1 MMNDRP
7 IMTPYPE
14 YKTTNLPWLPQIPAH
29 WDIVPFAACAKE
41 KSITNQSDLELLSV
55 YLDRGVIRFSQE
67 AAKRTNVTSE
77 DLSKYQRVD
86 VGDLVLNNQ
95 QAWRGSVGVS
105 SFTGI
110 VSPAYI
116 VLKLS
121 DRLYSKF
128 ANYLFRDNLM
138 VAHYVTAS
146 KGIGSIQRNLYWV
159 NLKRKNLFLPPIDEQ
174 EQIVRYLDSM
184 TAKINK
190 LIRAKKKQIALL
202 QEQKQAI
209 INQAVTKGLNPNAEM
224 KDSGIDWLGQIPA
237 HWGVMPMSKIS
248 NIVRGA
254 SPRPAGDPRYFQGN
268 DIPWITVAEVTK
280 DEDKY
285 LYNTSSFLTYAGQ
298 LQSRTI
304 APNTLLLSNS
314 GATLGVPK
322 ITKISGCINDGS
334 VAFLAPKA
342 NIEYLYY
349 SLKSQTTRLR
359 NLVAGYGQPNLNTT
373 IVKNIFIALPPSDE
387 QEKIFAYLDLCFVKI
402 NNLIDR
408 IQKEI
413 ETTLEYKNSLIAS
426 VVTGQVDVRNIQ
438 VEDFDP
444 ADLISETDDDPA
456 EEESSEESEVE

>member
-1 MMNDRP
+1 
-7 IMTPYPE
+7 MTPYPE
-14 YKTTNLPWLPQIPAH
+14 YKATNLPWLPQIPAH
-29 WDIVPFAACAKE
+29 WEIKKLRNILFSVSE
-41 KSITNQSDLELLSV
+41 KNHPEASLLSV
-55 YLDRGVIRFSQE
+55 VREKGVILRNTE
-67 AAKRTNVTSE
+67 NKEENHNYIPD
-77 DLSKYQRVD
+77 DLSNYKYVHQ
-86 VGDLVLNNQ
+86 GQFAMNKMK
-95 QAWRGSVGVS
+95 AWQGSYGIS
-105 SFTGI
+105 KFNGI
-110 VSPAYI
+110 VSPAYFVFNLLGVKPDFFHHAI
-116 VLKLS
+116 
-121 DRLYSKF
+121 RSKF
-128 ANYLFRDNLM
+128 
-138 VAHYVTAS
+138 YVPYFGQAS
-146 KGIGSIQRNLYWV
+146 DGIRVGQWDLSIPRMKEIPFVIPQTT
-159 NLKRKNLFLPPIDEQ
+159 EQ

-237 HWGVMPMSKIS
+237 HWGVMSMSKIS

-285 LYNTSSFLTYAGQ
+285 LYKTSSFLTYAGQ

-304 APNTLLLSNS
+304 VPNTLLLSNS

-349 SLKSQTTRLR
+349 FLKSQTTRLR

-444 ADLISETDDDPA
+444 ADLITETDDDPA
-456 EEESSEESEVE
+456 EEESTEESEE